1 MFNLHFAILLFGLA
15 GIAAKMITV
24 SPSVVVF
31 ARTVVGGL
39 ALAMVWRCSSGRQ
52 AIDRNTVFRLLPSG
66 ALLGLHWLTFFL
78 AVKVSTVAI
87 GLLSFATFPV
97 FVAFLEPL
105 MSRTRLCSRDIL
117 MALVV
122 FVGLVLVVPSYS
134 LGDHMFQGVLWGLL
148 SAVSFA
154 LVTCINKR
162 VVGSTDPIV
171 VGLLQN
177 AWTAL
182 FFLPAIG
189 EALSMTGTD
198 IALIAFLGIG
208 CSAIGH
214 TLFVAALRKVR
225 AELAAVTSGLE
236 PLYGI
241 VFAYVLLGEIP
252 SLHTAVGGALI
263 LSAVTMASIIDSR
276 RSVLSA
282 VG

>member
-1 MFNLHFAILLFGLA
+1 MLYLHVATLIFGFAGLT
-15 GIAAKMITV
+15 GKMLTV
-24 SPSVVVF
+24 SPSAVVF
-31 ARTVVGGL
+31 ARTVVGAFAL
-39 ALAMVWRCSSGRQ
+39 ALVWGTSSSRK
-52 AIDRNTVFRLLPSG
+52 AIDRDTVFRLLPSG
-66 ALLGLHWLTFFL
+66 VLLGLHWLTFFV

-105 MSRTRLCSRDIL
+105 FSRVRLCLRDVGL
-117 MALVV
+117 AFVV

-134 LGDHMFQGVLWGLL
+134 LGDHMFQGALWGLL
-148 SAVSFA
+148 SAVLVA

-177 AWTAL
+177 VWAAFL
-182 FFLPAIG
+182 FLPASG
-189 EALSMTGTD
+189 GVLSMTGLD
-198 IALIAFLGIG
+198 VALIVFLGVG

-214 TLFVAALRKVR
+214 TLFVAALRSIR

-241 VFAYVLLGEIP
+241 ILGYLLLGEVP
-252 SLHTAVGGALI
+252 TVHTVIGGALI
-263 LSAVTMASIIDSR
+263 VLAVTVASIWDSR
-276 RSVLSA
+276 KSTLMA